1 VGKISHEPAGRGRG
15 SPPYEGAIVSKED
28 VDILRALLAT
38 QTLWEAVSKAKARV
52 DAATWYATGGPE
64 AEDFL
69 DAIDHGGSHPLL
81 RLWVKRKGT
90 VNAHRPGPGLRER
103 DARRLVVVMC
113 ATLERAGIG
122 KREVRERVAKRLG
135 KEKIFST
142 APSAYA
148 IERWQSAFPPHGQAA
163 QKVIAGAIA
172 RCGPIDTQ
180 IVQYFMKLVRVSL
193 DPFP

>member
-1 VGKISHEPAGRGRG
+1 M
-15 SPPYEGAIVSKED
+15 SKED

-38 QTLWEAVSKAKARV
+38 QTLGEAVSKARASV
-52 DAATWYATGGPE
+52 DAATWFATGGPE

-81 RLWVKRKGT
+81 RLWVKRKAT

-135 KEKIFST
+135 KEEKIFST
-142 APSAYA
+142 APSANA
-148 IERWQSAFPPHGQAA
+148 IERWQSAFPPHGQVAE
-163 QKVIAGAIA
+163 QVITAAIA
-172 RCGPIDTQ
+172 RCGLIDEQ
-180 IVQYFMKLVRVSL
+180 IVQYFMKLVRVTL
-193 DPFP
+193 DPFHRSSAR

>member
-1 VGKISHEPAGRGRG
+1 VGVVS
-15 SPPYEGAIVSKED
+15 PYEGVIVSKED
-28 VDILRALLAT
+28 VDIFRALLAT
-38 QTLWEAVSKAKARV
+38 QTLREAVSKAKASV

-81 RLWVKRKGT
+81 RLWVKRKAT

-122 KREVRERVAKRLG
+122 KREVRERVAKHLR

-142 APSAYA
+142 APSVYA
-148 IERWQSAFPPHGQAA
+148 IERWQSAFPPHGQVAE
-163 QKVIAGAIA
+163 QVIAAAIA
-172 RCGPIDTQ
+172 RYGPIDEQ
-180 IVQYFMKLVRVSL
+180 IVQYFMKLMRVSL